1 MSHVERRR
9 LLRMCRDN
17 AMPAGAL
24 AADANMSAASVSEH
38 LKVLRKTGLAEVEKQ
53 GKFWL
58 YKTNVE
64 LLEAVLVSLRND
76 ILGGDDNAR
85 E

>member
-1 MSHVERRR
+1 
-9 LLRMCRDN
+9 
-17 AMPAGAL
+17 MPAGAL